1 MFIKY
6 CVFSK
11 ILKYIS
17 DSDLSRFP
25 LGINV
30 CKQWHVKHQH
40 CNRTGRVQKNQ
51 NILRKN
57 TIFNEHPVTYRA
69 CWILDTLQCRQILL
83 KIIQTTS
90 HLPFRRKSR
99 GNSTSKN
106 FFDLFRVGR
115 LKANYPAVELS
126 HYWQVITWTRS
137 SILSFTSPQNNK
149 TTLLHTRT
157 HTYIHKHFTHTHTK
171 RRNFFEKARTILE
184 WIWGVNEA

>member
-1 MFIKY
+1 MACY
-6 CVFSK
+6 
-11 ILKYIS
+11 
-17 DSDLSRFP
+17 
-25 LGINV
+25 
-30 CKQWHVKHQH
+30 QH

-90 HLPFRRKSR
+90 HLPFRRESR

-126 HYWQVITWTRS
+126 HYWQVITW
-137 SILSFTSPQNNK
+137 LEQDHQYYHSPRLK
-149 TTLLHTRT
+149 TTKQPCFTHAHI
-157 HTYIHKHFTHTHTK
+157 HTYTNTSHTHTHTHTQRDATFLRK
-171 RRNFFEKARTILE
+171 QGQFWSEFE
-184 WIWGVNEA
+184 G